1 MSDVVLRAKSLLQYA
16 TNFKL
21 FTMRKFL
28 FTFMAIALSLTV
40 GQSQDLTGLDGKKA
54 LKKASRLLSAYNL
67 DQTNNGDKLVEA
79 KAVIEFAS
87 EQDEVKD
94 DPKTWVT
101 MGQVYN
107 ALINMDATNK
117 ILDPSYEA
125 KYAAAGM
132 MAFQANK
139 KALDLD
145 AGNKNALKGLLE
157 SISAISNNGISLYEQ
172 ANFMEAFTAFR
183 SVLDIHDILKAN
195 DYESPLDPEGEH
207 DNQLYITG
215 LAAMNAGQT
224 STAKSFITPL
234 YEKGYDKPAVYDAMY
249 KMTADEDMDA
259 AAVILENARSKYPDD
274 LGLLFTEIN
283 HYLKLDKIDVLS
295 EKLELAIEKEPDN
308 PSLYSTLGN
317 IYDRIYQEKYEA
329 GALDEAEDYFAKA
342 KSNYEKAVEIKPDFT
357 DAIYSI
363 GALYYNKAAI
373 LTKEMNALANDY
385 SADAT
390 KKFNDKKLEVEEHF
404 DLALPYFKEVEKLD
418 PSDRNTLIALKE
430 IFARR
435 NDFETSNVF
444 KDRLEKLEAGEAIEK
459 SHFQ

>member
-1 MSDVVLRAKSLLQYA
+1 
-16 TNFKL
+16 
-21 FTMRKFL
+21 MRKFL
-28 FTFMAIALSLTV
+28 FAFMAVALSFSLV
-40 GQSQDLTGLDGKKA
+40 QSQDVSELDGKKA
-54 LKKASRLLSAYNL
+54 MKKASRLLSAYNL
-67 DQTNNGDKLVEA
+67 DQANSGDKLVEA
-79 KAVIEFAS
+79 KALIEHAAK
-87 EQDEVKD
+87 QDEIKE

-101 MGQVYN
+101 MGDIYN
-107 ALINMDATNK
+107 ALINLDATQK
-117 ILDPSYEA
+117 ILDANYEA
-125 KYAAAGM
+125 KYANAGM
-132 MAFQANK
+132 MAFQAHK
-139 KALDLD
+139 KALELD
-145 AGNKNALKGLLE
+145 PGNKNALQGLTE
-157 SISAISNNGISLYEQ
+157 SIAAISNNGISLYEGQ
-172 ANFMEAFTAFR
+172 SFMEAFNSFR

-195 DYESPLDPEGEH
+195 DYDSPLDAEGEY

-215 LAAMNAGQT
+215 LAAMNAGQA

-249 KMTADEDMDA
+249 KMTAEEDMDA
-259 AAVILENARSKYPDD
+259 AAEILEKAREMYPDD

-295 EKLELAIEKEPDN
+295 EKLKLAIEKEPEN

-329 GALDEAEDYFAKA
+329 GAMDEATEYFDLAKE
-342 KSNYEKAVEIKPDFT
+342 NYEKAVEIKPEFT

-373 LTKEMNALANDY
+373 LTKEMNELANDY

-390 KKFNDKKLEVEEHF
+390 KKFNEKKIEVDEHF
-404 DLALPYFKEVEKLD
+404 DLALPYFKSVEKLD

-430 IFARR
+430 IFARK

-444 KDRLEKLEAGEAIEK
+444 KDRLERIEAGETIDK
-459 SHFQ
+459 PHFQ

>member
-1 MSDVVLRAKSLLQYA
+1 
-16 TNFKL
+16 
-21 FTMRKFL
+21 MRKFL
-28 FTFMAIALSLTV
+28 FAFMAVALSFSL
-40 GQSQDLTGLDGKKA
+40 GQSQDVSELDGKKA

-67 DQTNNGDKLVEA
+67 DQTNSGDKLVEA
-79 KAVIEFAS
+79 KALIEHAAKQ
-87 EQDEVKD
+87 EEVKD
-94 DPKTWVT
+94 DPKAWVA
-101 MGQVYN
+101 MGDIYN
-107 ALINMDATNK
+107 ALINLDATQK
-117 ILDPSYEA
+117 ILDANYEA

-132 MAFQANK
+132 MAFQAHK
-139 KALDLD
+139 KALELD
-145 AGNKNALKGLLE
+145 PGNKSALKGLTE
-157 SISAISNNGISLYEQ
+157 SIAAISNNGISLYEGQ
-172 ANFMEAFTAFR
+172 NFMEAFNSFR

-195 DYESPLDPEGEH
+195 DYDSPLDAEGEY

-215 LAAMNAGQT
+215 LAAMNAGQA

-249 KMTADEDMDA
+249 KMTAEEDMDA
-259 AAVILENARSKYPDD
+259 AAVILDKAREMYPDD

-295 EKLELAIEKEPDN
+295 EKLKLAIEKEPEN

-329 GALDEAEDYFAKA
+329 GALDEATEYFDMAKE
-342 KSNYEKAVEIKPDFT
+342 NYEKAVEIKPDFT

-363 GALYYNKAAI
+363 GALFYNKAAI

-390 KKFNDKKLEVEEHF
+390 KKFNAKKIEVEEHF
-404 DLALPYFKEVEKLD
+404 DLALPYFKSVEKLD
-418 PSDRNTLIALKE
+418 PNDRNTLIALKE

-444 KDRLEKLEAGEAIEK
+444 KDRLEKIEAGETIEK
-459 SHFQ
+459 PHFQ